1 MAQALPEHES
11 KRLLAEYDV
20 PFAPERVVTTSAEA
34 AAAAD
39 ELGYPCAVKLSGA
52 GITHK
57 TERGLVRLGLRSSAD
72 VETAATGLL
81 DATRPEDGDV
91 QLLVA
96 PMIQGTRELIAGV
109 LRDPQ
114 FGPCVLVGMGGVLA
128 EAVGDVAVRLAPIE
142 IVDALDMLDDLGSQA
157 ALGPVRGEPALDREA
172 MASVLVGLSRLAVAR
187 ADVLSVDVNPLV
199 VSDGL
204 PIAVDALVE
213 LDVSSV

>member
-1 MAQALPEHES
+1 MPEVLAEHES

-20 PFAPERVVTTSAEA
+20 PFAPERVAATPEA
-34 AAAAD
+34 AADAAD
-39 ELGYPCAVKLSGA
+39 ALGYPCAVKLSGA

-57 TERGLVRLGLRSSAD
+57 TERGLVRLGLGTAHDVKSAAMALLG
-72 VETAATGLL
+72 AAH
-81 DATRPEDGDV
+81 PEDGDV

-96 PMIQGTRELIAGV
+96 PMISGSRELIAGL

-128 EAVGDVAVRLAPIE
+128 EAIGDVSVRIAPIDDF
-142 IVDALDMLDDLGSQA
+142 DARDMLDDLTSQL
-157 ALGPVRGEPALDREA
+157 ALGPVRGEPALDRGA
-172 MASVLVGLSRLAVAR
+172 MGRVLLGLSRLASER
-187 ADVLSVDVNPLV
+187 PDVWSVDVNPLV

-213 LDVSSV
+213 LDGSPA

>member
-1 MAQALPEHES
+1 MAQALPEHEA

-20 PFAPERVVTTSAEA
+20 PFAPEHVVTTPAEA
-34 AAAAD
+34 VAAAD
-39 ELGYPCAVKLSGA
+39 ALGGPCAVKLSGA

-57 TERGLVRLGLRSSAD
+57 TERGLVRLGLRTSAD
-72 VETAATGLL
+72 VEAAATELL
-81 DATRPEDGDV
+81 DATQPEDGDV

-96 PMIQGTRELIAGV
+96 PMIHGARELIAGV

-128 EAVGDVAVRLAPIE
+128 EAIGDVAIRLAPIDT
-142 IVDALDMLDDLGSQA
+142 VDALDMLDDLNSQA

-172 MASVLVGLSRLAVAR
+172 MARVLVGLSRLALAR
-187 ADVLSVDVNPLV
+187 ADVVSVDVNPLV

-213 LDVSSV
+213 LGASSA

>member
-20 PFAPERVVTTSAEA
+20 PFAPERVVATPDEAVA
-34 AAAAD
+34 AAAAF
-39 ELGYPCAVKLSGA
+39 GGPCAVKLSGA

-57 TERGLVRLGLRSSAD
+57 TERGLVRLDLRTSAD
-72 VETAATGLL
+72 VEAAATALL
-81 DATRPEDGDV
+81 DAARPEDGDL

-96 PMIQGTRELIAGV
+96 PMIQGSRELIAGV

-114 FGPCVLVGMGGVLA
+114 FGRCVLVGMGGVLA
-128 EAVGDVAVRLAPIE
+128 EAIGDVAIRLAPIE
-142 IVDALDMLDDLGSQA
+142 TVDALDMLSDLSSQA

-172 MASVLVGLSRLAVAR
+172 MARVLVGLSRLALAR
-187 ADVLSVDVNPLV
+187 AEVVSVDVNPLV
-199 VSDGL
+199 ISAGL

-213 LDVSSV
+213 LDASPA